1 MKRHLFFSFVI
12 IALLSAGCNWI
23 GIHTVTGNGNIATE
37 NRSVAGFSEVSIG
50 GPFVVELTQGENY
63 AVRIETDEN
72 LIRYINFDKDGRR
85 LKIKVHNGV
94 NIRSKHGVKVYISM
108 PEVRAVSFAGSGKVM
123 VKGKLVADK
132 KLDFSVAGSG
142 DIEADI
148 DCPEV
153 DADIA
158 GSGTIKLSGQ
168 TREVKI
174 DIAGSGDFKAE
185 NLLSERA
192 KISIA
197 GSGSAW
203 VFASTNLDISIAGS
217 GDVYY
222 KGNPGNIKRSVAG
235 SGNIK
240 PVE

>member
-1 MKRHLFFSFVI
+1 MKKRVLFV
-12 IALLSAGCNWI
+12 LSLSLMFLVACNWFGMRTI
-23 GIHTVTGNGNIATE
+23 TGNGNVVTE
-37 NRSVAGFSEVSIG
+37 KRSVAGFSEVSVG
-50 GPFVVELTQGENY
+50 GPFLVEIKPGESY
-63 AVRIETDEN
+63 SVSIETDEN
-72 LIRYINFDKDGRR
+72 LIKYINLDKDGRK
-85 LKIKVHNGV
+85 LKIKVRNGI
-94 NIRSKHGVKVYISM
+94 NLRSKHGVKVFISM
-108 PEVRAVSFAGSGKVM
+108 PEVKALSFAGSGKV
-123 VKGKLVADK
+123 VVNGKIVSDE
-132 KLDFSVAGSG
+132 KLDLAVAGSG
-142 DIEADI
+142 DIEAEI

-168 TREVKI
+168 TRDVKI

-185 NLLSERA
+185 DLMSEQT

-203 VFASTNLDISIAGS
+203 VYASTKLDISIAGS

-240 PVE
+240 PIQ